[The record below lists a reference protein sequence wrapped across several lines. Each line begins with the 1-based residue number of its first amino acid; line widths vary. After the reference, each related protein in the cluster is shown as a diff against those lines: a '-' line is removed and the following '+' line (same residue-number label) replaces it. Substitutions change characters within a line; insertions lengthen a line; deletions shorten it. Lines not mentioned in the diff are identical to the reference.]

1 MIGIINFLVIAIL
14 ITTQCCKNAYAIED
28 PLSIPNN
35 KFGVHI
41 LFTTEL
47 SDASRLFNSN
57 GGDWGYVT
65 IPIQAGDRDLE
76 KWQRFMDDARELHV
90 IPIIRLA
97 SENYYFDTK
106 VWRKSHY
113 DDILDFANF
122 LNSLEWPVKNRYIVV
137 FNEVNRSDEWEGN
150 LNPAEY
156 ANILGYAVS
165 AFKSL
170 NDDFFIISAGL
181 DNAAPNINGKYMNEY
196 DYMLAMND
204 AVPGIFDLVD
214 GLGSHSY
221 PNPGF
226 RQMPYILTSQSIY
239 SFNFERNLAYR
250 LSGKNLP
257 VFITETG
264 WSKEELAE
272 NQIAEYFKYAFK
284 HVWSDNYI
292 VAVTPFLLQGGQGH
306 FSQFSLINENGEK
319 SKIFLA
325 LAKIPKT
332 KGNPTVNYNTD
343 VSSNSISKKLPLKT
357 FPKTLQYKNI
367 PLEKNNIIS
376 DFFKWLLRLSI

>member
-196 DYMLAMND
+196 DIEGNVDMYMKVRSVLD
-204 AVPGIFDLVD
+204 KP
-214 GLGSHSY
+214 
-221 PNPGF
+221 
-226 RQMPYILTSQSIY
+226 
-239 SFNFERNLAYR
+239 
-250 LSGKNLP
+250 
-257 VFITETG
+257 
-264 WSKEELAE
+264 
-272 NQIAEYFKYAFK
+272 
-284 HVWSDNYI
+284 
-292 VAVTPFLLQGGQGH
+292 
-306 FSQFSLINENGEK
+306 
-319 SKIFLA
+319 
-325 LAKIPKT
+325 T
-332 KGNPTVNYNTD
+332 K
-343 VSSNSISKKLPLKT
+343 KKK
-357 FPKTLQYKNI
+357 K
-367 PLEKNNIIS
+367 
-376 DFFKWLLRLSI
+376 